1 MTEPEIDVA
10 LEDDVS
16 AMVGRVQVL
25 QSAASVL
32 VLIPALTVLLSFQRA
47 ILVNSRATS
56 HVTWAT
62 VIEVGLV
69 VGILC
74 LGIFVLHA
82 VGLVV
87 AAVALV
93 VGRLA
98 ANLYQ
103 VAPLRRLRAA
113 GPVGE
118 AGTADLA

>member
-1 MTEPEIDVA
+1 M
-10 LEDDVS
+10 
-16 AMVGRVQVL
+16 
-25 QSAASVL
+25 L

-74 LGIFVLHA
+74 LGIFGLHA

-113 GPVGE
+113 GPPGDPGVVE
-118 AGTADLA
+118 PV